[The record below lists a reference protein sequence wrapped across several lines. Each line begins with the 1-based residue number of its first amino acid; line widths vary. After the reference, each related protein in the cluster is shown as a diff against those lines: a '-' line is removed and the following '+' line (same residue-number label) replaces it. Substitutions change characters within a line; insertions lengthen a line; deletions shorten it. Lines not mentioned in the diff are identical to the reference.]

1 MSCYGILSKFHS
13 REGRIMFQHVLVPT
27 DLSSKNQRTLEIGVK
42 VASLGQGKV
51 TLLHVIELI
60 ADTPFEEFEDFYT
73 RLEQKAQ
80 QAMEELAAPYP
91 VNEVHL
97 ERAIVYGDRAQEI
110 LKFAETHDVDLI
122 VVNSHKIEPDA
133 PTQGWGTISYK
144 VGILAQCPVML
155 VK

>member
-1 MSCYGILSKFHS
+1 
-13 REGRIMFQHVLVPT
+13 MFQHVLVPT
-27 DLSSKNQRTLEIGVK
+27 DLSSKNQQTLEIGVK

-51 TLLHVIELI
+51 TLLHIIELI
-60 ADTPFEEFEDFYT
+60 ADTAFEEFEDFYT

-80 QAMEELAAPYP
+80 QVMESLTVPYTGGQ
-91 VNEVHL
+91 VNI
-97 ERAIVYGDRAQEI
+97 ERTIVYGNRAQEI
-110 LKFAETHDVDLI
+110 LKFAEAQSVDLI
-122 VVNSHKIEPDA
+122 VVNSHKVNPDD